1 MNTILVVDDDVVDRE
16 LVRRSLASLEAVSLI
31 EAQDGEMALRLVA
44 EQAPDLVL
52 TDLRMPGMD
61 GLELVRRLRER
72 PPAVLSI
79 LLTSQ
84 GSERIAVEALRA
96 GAVNYVPKAEVL
108 ENLAET
114 VVQALDLLGLRRSRA
129 RLLRSLERSETRFE
143 LENDPAL
150 VTPLAAYFQENLER
164 LGLGDDALRTQ
175 VSVALIEAVANSMI
189 HGNLE
194 VSSALR
200 KESHRAYDAMIDQRR
215 ATLPYS
221 LRRLRCTARESARTI
236 EYTIED
242 EGPGFDLTKL
252 PDPTDPGNLLNL
264 SGRGVLLIRTFMDRV
279 DYLDGGSRIVMLK
292 ELPAVVATPSLAPVR
307 D

>member
-72 PPAVLSI
+72 HPAVLSI